1 MIPLIAP
8 KGFAE
13 FTSEEFKRYVESLYR
28 EPERA
33 APPADFTV
41 RLNKKGTPVIRINRK
56 PKFLTPA
63 EVELIAKEIGWRFQT
78 LWLAVAKKKI
88 EIRVP
93 NAKPKR

>member
-1 MIPLIAP
+1 MIPLLAP
-8 KGFAE
+8 KAFAQ
-13 FTSEEFKRYVESLYR
+13 FTSDEFKRYVESLYC
-28 EPERA
+28 EPVRV

-63 EVELIAKEIGWRFQT
+63 EIKVIADEISWSYQT

-93 NAKPKR
+93 SAKPKR